1 MRETFAEL
9 TEELLDLTVV
19 EKGVG
24 KAIYANE
31 DSGGGGCG
39 SSCTYCSSLCCFHI
53 CW

>member
-9 TEELLDLTVV
+9 TEDLLDLTVV

-24 KAIYANE
+24 NAIFAA
-31 DSGGGGCG
+31 DDPGGAS

>member
-24 KAIYANE
+24 NAFYASE
-31 DSGGGGCG
+31 DGGGGG
-39 SSCTYCSSLCCFHI
+39 SSSCTYCSSLCCFHI